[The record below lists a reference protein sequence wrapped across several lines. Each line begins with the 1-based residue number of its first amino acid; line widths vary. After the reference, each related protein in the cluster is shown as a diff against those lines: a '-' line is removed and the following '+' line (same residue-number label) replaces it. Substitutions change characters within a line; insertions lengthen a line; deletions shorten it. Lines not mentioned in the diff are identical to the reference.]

1 MDPELFRRMQ
11 EAALRF
17 KSGESDF
24 EEIMTPNGPAH
35 LVRDPGN
42 SLGFRIDFVGA
53 GARHSVS
60 LQEYPAAP
68 RRSPGYPAPLPFLA
82 NCVAIV
88 DTARQSVTW
97 YDVAEPERAVEQIV
111 RECTSEGWT
120 QAEPAATAAPG
131 REPAWVFTKDGVER
145 TLRLEGDG
153 AELRLVLRESRAMT

>member
-24 EEIMTPNGPAH
+24 EQIMTPNGPAH
-35 LVRDPGN
+35 LVRDPSN
-42 SLGFRIDFVGA
+42 SLGFRVDFVGG

-68 RRSPGYPAPLPFLA
+68 GRSPGYPAPLPFLA

-88 DTARQSVTW
+88 DTAKQSVTW
-97 YDVAEPERAVEQIV
+97 YDVPDLDRSVEHIV
-111 RECTSEGWT
+111 RQCTSEGWK
-120 QAEPAATAAPG
+120 QEPVATAANDG
-131 REPAWVFTKDGVER
+131 EPSWVFIKDGVER
-145 TLRLEGDG
+145 TLRIVRAG
-153 AELRLVLRESRAMT
+153 AELRLVLREMRVKN